1 MRTNPGASLWISR
14 ERFRCLVAEA
24 LDGIPQ
30 WIRESIANVE
40 VVVEDEPDRE
50 LVGDL
55 GYDPEVDSLFGLYQG
70 IPLEERTG
78 GLPALPDRIVIYYLP
93 LIDAHRDE
101 YHLRR
106 EVRRTVIHE
115 LGHYF
120 GFDDHHLRGRGF

>member
-1 MRTNPGASLWISR
+1 MRTNAEASLWISR
-14 ERFRCLVAEA
+14 ERFRGLVTEA

-30 WIRESIANVE
+30 RIGASIANVE
-40 VVVEDEPDRE
+40 VVVEDEPGAE
-50 LVGDL
+50 LVTEL
-55 GYDPEVDSLFGLYQG
+55 GYDPEADSLFGLYQG
-70 IPLEERTG
+70 VPLDERDG
-78 GLPALPDRIVIYYLP
+78 GVPALPDRIVIYYLP

-120 GFDDHHLRGRGF
+120 GFDDRHLRGRGF

>member
-1 MRTNPGASLWISR
+1 MRTNPGTSLWISR
-14 ERFRCLVAEA
+14 ERFRGLVAEA

-30 WIRESIANVE
+30 RIHASIANVE
-40 VVVEDEPDRE
+40 VVVEDEPGKE
-50 LVGDL
+50 LVADL
-55 GYDPEVDSLFGLYQG
+55 GYDPGADSLFGLYQG
-70 IPLEERTG
+70 VPLDERG
-78 GLPALPDRIVIYYLP
+78 GGVPTLPDRIVIYYLP

-101 YHLRR
+101 YHLRL